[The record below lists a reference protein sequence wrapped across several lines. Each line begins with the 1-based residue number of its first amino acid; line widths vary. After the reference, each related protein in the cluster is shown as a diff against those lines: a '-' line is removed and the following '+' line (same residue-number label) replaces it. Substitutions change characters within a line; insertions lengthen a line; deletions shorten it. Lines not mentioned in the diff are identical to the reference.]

1 MEKKIYIAPQVE
13 VIETELVTMIA
24 TSPGDIPVVDGE
36 GGEILSNRHR
46 GEWGNLWTKDK
57 E

>member
-46 GEWGNLWTKDK
+46 GEWGNLWK
-57 E
+57 